1 MKETLHK
8 LLNLAAEAT
17 GIRALPDILKHP
29 GGVDTETLKLRGR
42 YQTQPHTC
50 GAVAGIM
57 ILDYLKPGC
66 DAEAFFRSANPT
78 PAKGTSVAK
87 LIRSLRKHGVSV
99 SHRTGMV
106 FADFVDAIDRQ
117 RPIAVVVN
125 TDDADAAHW
134 VVCYGYGKKPNRVFI
149 AGTGLPL
156 VSRKEYPWLEF
167 RKYHWAFVGEGLV
180 CGKQK
185 PRAKARPV

>member
-17 GIRALPDILKHP
+17 GIRSVPDLLKHP
-29 GGVDTETLKLRGR
+29 GADTETLKLKGR

-50 GAVAGIM
+50 GAIAGLM
-57 ILDYLKPGC
+57 ILNYLRPGC

-78 PAKGTSVAK
+78 PEKGTSVAK
-87 LIRSLRKHGVSV
+87 LIKALRRHGVSV

-117 RPIAVVVN
+117 HPIAVVVN
-125 TDDADAAHW
+125 TCDPDAAHW

-156 VSRKEYPWLEF
+156 VSRKEYSWHEF
-167 RKYHWAFVGEGLV
+167 RKYHWAYAGEALV
-180 CGKQK
+180 CRKRK